1 MTHADSFDPKA
12 FLRTI
17 GAGRTVVKYRKN
29 DKVFS
34 QGDSADSVLHIQKGH
49 VKLAVVSGRGKEA
62 VVAILS
68 ANDFFRETCLAGQ
81 PLRRASAS
89 ALTECILLKIE
100 KPTMIRMLH
109 EEPAFSQ
116 HFLDYLLSKS
126 VQVQEQLIDQLFNSS
141 EKRLA
146 RALLLLT
153 RSDKEEK
160 AEHITPRITQEM
172 LAEMIGTTRETVN
185 HFMNKFKKLGFIDY
199 DGGLKVHG
207 SLRSLVLNE

>member
-1 MTHADSFDPKA
+1 VTHADSFDPKA

-100 KPTMIRMLH
+100 KPTMIRML
-109 EEPAFSQ
+109 
-116 HFLDYLLSKS
+116 
-126 VQVQEQLIDQLFNSS
+126 QVQEQLIDQLFNSS